1 MTQEN
6 KASKGLLITL
16 PAAIIAIVLIL
27 GKIDTPVTNILF
39 YVVAFGVIGLT
50 VSSLIKDYKK
60 RKIDDLSAGVGYLS
74 YLKLTTLK
82 KYSVVF
88 NFTNVFFCFRNT
100 KATLDHLKNGSVST
114 SFHTIPT
121 GFEPA
126 ISPRQGE

>member
-39 YVVAFGVIGLT
+39 YVVAFGVMGLT

-60 RKIDDLSAGVGYLS
+60 RKNDYLS
-74 YLKLTTLK
+74 G
-82 KYSVVF
+82 S
-88 NFTNVFFCFRNT
+88 CFM
-100 KATLDHLKNGSVST
+100 
-114 SFHTIPT
+114 
-121 GFEPA
+121 
-126 ISPRQGE
+126 

>member
-6 KASKGLLITL
+6 KASKSLLITL

-60 RKIDDLSAGVGYLS
+60 RKIDDFRRCS
-74 YLKLTTLK
+74 YEKQDNESFNSRNKVTKIRFYDLNHTMKLL
-82 KYSVVF
+82 Y
-88 NFTNVFFCFRNT
+88 C
-100 KATLDHLKNGSVST
+100 
-114 SFHTIPT
+114 
-121 GFEPA
+121 
-126 ISPRQGE
+126 

>member
-16 PAAIIAIVLIL
+16 SASLIAIVLIL

-60 RKIDDLSAGVGYLS
+60 
-74 YLKLTTLK
+74 K
-82 KYSVVF
+82 K
-88 NFTNVFFCFRNT
+88 
-100 KATLDHLKNGSVST
+100 D
-114 SFHTIPT
+114 
-121 GFEPA
+121 
-126 ISPRQGE
+126 